1 MTWTE
6 LEEEWLGPGN
16 VLHCHTSGS
25 TGTPKAIELPKLQV
39 AASAG
44 RTVSF
49 FGLGPDSHLHS
60 CLAPDYIGGKM
71 MMIRAMICGGG
82 FTWEKPSNRPLA
94 DGKEKRIDLLCVVP
108 SQLLHIV
115 HNTTHLPEI
124 KNILVG
130 GSPVSGTLRKEVA
143 ASGLAVWETYGMTE
157 TASHIAIRRVTDPQG
172 PFRPLP
178 GIAVSAPAGTLE
190 IEIAGWQRFVTNDI
204 AEIESDG
211 SFQILGRAD
220 NVIITG
226 GLKVHPESVERK
238 LGALLPFPVMLTSE
252 PDEKWGERTVLL
264 VENPTMTIDEIMA
277 KCRSLLA
284 AHEIP
289 KEIRIAAIPRTANG
303 KIRRK

>member
-6 LEEEWLGPGN
+6 LEEEWLGPN
-16 VLHCHTSGS
+16 DVLHCHTSGS
-25 TGTPKAIELPKLQV
+25 TGTPKAIELPKPQV
-39 AASAG
+39 AVSAG
-44 RTVSF
+44 RTVSCF
-49 FGLGPDSHLHS
+49 VLGPDSHLHS

-71 MMIRAMICGGG
+71 MMIRAMICGGR

-94 DGKEKRIDLLCVVP
+94 DCKESRIDLLCVVP
-108 SQLLHIV
+108 SQLLYIV
-115 HNTTHLPEI
+115 HNAAHLSEI

-130 GSPVSGTLRKEVA
+130 GSPVSETLRKEVA
-143 ASGLAVWETYGMTE
+143 ASGLTVWETYGMTE

-172 PFRPLP
+172 PFRPLQ
-178 GIAVSAPAGTLE
+178 GIDVSAPTGTLE
-190 IEIAGWQRFVTNDI
+190 IDIAGWQRFVTNDI
-204 AEIESDG
+204 AEIASDG

-226 GLKVHPESVERK
+226 GLKVHPESVEQR

-264 VENPTMTIDEIMA
+264 VENPTMTADEIMA
-277 KCRSLLA
+277 TCRSMLA

-289 KEIRIAAIPRTANG
+289 KEIRIAEIPRTANG